1 VGDGGLVECCRD
13 GEHEATG
20 ARGRGSGAIAWLA
33 WLVSGF
39 AIACACAGLL
49 LLFLNGVAVG
59 SMEFDYSAVG
69 VVLGISF
76 SAVGGVIS
84 ARRPGNPIGW
94 LFLIVGLS
102 QGFDSFDTQYAR
114 YALVTN
120 PGSLPAAA
128 IMAWMAS
135 WTYVPGLGLAA
146 TLTLLLFPTGRLPS
160 PRWRWVPWAVVVSI
174 ALMAVPPAV
183 ILWPLRGAALVGD
196 ADPGRIA
203 GAWLLRIQDL
213 GLFVTVVCMFAS
225 AISLVFRFRR
235 AGGRE
240 RRQLKWLTYG
250 GVLFV
255 FVFALS
261 LFVPRPVR
269 ESGLWPVASVVL
281 LLTVYPSIPVA
292 VGVAILKD
300 RLYDIDLIIN
310 RTLVYGSLTVL
321 LATTYFGGIVV
332 LQRLFIALTG
342 QKSTLAVVAST
353 LLIAALF
360 SPLRRFV
367 QAFIDR
373 RFYRRKYDARRT
385 LEEFGARLRD
395 ETDLDALGDNMV
407 DVVKETMQP
416 AHVSLWL
423 RPHAISQNKKADG

>member
-1 VGDGGLVECCRD
+1 L
-13 GEHEATG
+13 
-20 ARGRGSGAIAWLA
+20 GAIAWLA

-102 QGFDSFDTQYAR
+102 QSFDSFDTQYAR

-183 ILWPLRGAALVGD
+183 ILWPLRGAALVGY

>member
-1 VGDGGLVECCRD
+1 L
-13 GEHEATG
+13 
-20 ARGRGSGAIAWLA
+20 GAIAWLA

-213 GLFVTVVCMFAS
+213 GLFVPVVCMFAS